1 MESSAPSFDQASA
14 VKRLPGAV
22 PRPPSESFRV
32 VKTLSAPRSSAGVY
46 LCLPRALPLPFEPSN
61 KIDPDIDD
69 DTIENHD
76 AWKTLSGFA
85 RLQQQ
90 LPLLTYKNLADV
102 LYKSMQENRTSSLS
116 EQHLRMLPQLVVVK
130 TRKDTDV
137 LRNEAT
143 HFEEHRKRDKA
154 SLFIGSYVL
163 RAEYTDSSPTAYN
176 CLRPIFGPTLAQF
189 GEANILNDQGGIPSW
204 FVAHI
209 ILGLIDAVWFLHEE
223 GLVHGKVEASNI
235 MLNLYPTVHHHRYR
249 GYPDILLIDFSATG
263 PSNEDAVKR
272 DESDMLKVIEQVITK
287 WSDVAPFLD
296 TEDVGDPLIVLLAA
310 VEMTLSGHYD
320 GYHEIS
326 DLRDG
331 AEDIRHE
338 GPHVLPRTLMKLLHA
353 DLATA
358 AELDRAVQE
367 PPVTEAAVDKEALE
381 EISEDDSVT
390 VGGSDYGGVNP
401 ESTGDKTRIIE
412 DGDVKFGEDEEWA
425 RSG

>member
-1 MESSAPSFDQASA
+1 MDSSAPSFDQASA

-32 VKTLSAPRSSAGVY
+32 VKTLSAPKSSAGVY
-46 LCLPRALPLPFEPSN
+46 LCLPRALPPPFEPSN
-61 KIDPDIDD
+61 KIDPDISD

-90 LPLLTYKNLADV
+90 LPLLTYKNLGDV

-137 LRNEAT
+137 LRSEAT
-143 HFEEHRKRDKA
+143 QFEEHRKRDKA
-154 SLFIGSYVL
+154 SLFIGSYIL
-163 RAEYTDSSPTAYN
+163 RAEYADSSPTSYT

-189 GEANILNDQGGIPSW
+189 GEANIKNDHGGIPSW

-223 GLVHGKVEASNI
+223 GLVHGKIEASNI

-263 PSNEDAVKR
+263 PSNEDAIKK
-272 DESDMLKVIEQVITK
+272 DESDMLKVIEQTITR

-296 TEDVGDPLIVLLAA
+296 TDEVGDPLIALLAA
-310 VEMTLSGHYD
+310 VEMTLSGHFD
-320 GYHEIS
+320 GYHSIS

-331 AEDIRHE
+331 AEDLRHE
-338 GPHVLPRTLMKLLHA
+338 GPHLIPKALLKLLHA

-367 PPVTEAAVDKEALE
+367 PAVIEGAADKEAFGEL
-381 EISEDDSVT
+381 SEDDSVT

-401 ESTGDKTRIIE
+401 ETMGDKMRIIK